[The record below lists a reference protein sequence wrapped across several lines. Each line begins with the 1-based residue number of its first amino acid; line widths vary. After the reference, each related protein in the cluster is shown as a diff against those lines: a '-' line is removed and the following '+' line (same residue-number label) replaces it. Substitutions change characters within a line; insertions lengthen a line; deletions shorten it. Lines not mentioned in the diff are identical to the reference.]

1 MLGSNP
7 VRDSRLRRHIMP
19 KGQDCLLQVIL
30 PLLVYML
37 PVYALKTHKIR
48 RSHSDFLHP
57 I

>member
-7 VRDSRLRRHIMP
+7 ARDSRLRRHIMP
-19 KGQDCLLQVIL
+19 KGQDYLLQVIL

-37 PVYALKTHKIR
+37 PAYALKTHKIR
-48 RSHSDFLHP
+48 RNDSDLFHP

>member
-37 PVYALKTHKIR
+37 PVYALKTYKIR
-48 RSHSDFLHP
+48 RSDSDFLHP